1 MIEFS
6 DTTNKD
12 GLIQLVEQYT
22 GMGDAN
28 ISGNSTYLKQVTGLI
43 NNWYHIVI
51 SDILNADGRWEF
63 DDTNHPDMPVIT
75 TALVSGQ
82 QDYTLTVDDNSAQ
95 ILEITRVEVKDS
107 AGNWT
112 RLKPRDIT
120 DIPIAYAEH
129 GDEGGIPTE
138 FDVIGSTI
146 NLFPIPNYS
155 QAASLKVFIKRE
167 GSFFASTDTTK
178 KPGFASPYHI
188 ILAMGA
194 AYDWG
199 VGKGKANV
207 AQLRQEIEQRRAEL
221 VAFYSRRNKFEQ
233 PILRAK
239 YRSSR

>member
-1 MIEFS
+1 MIQFS
-6 DTTNKD
+6 DTSNKT

-28 ISGNSTYLKQVTGLI
+28 ISGNSTYLKQVTGLV
-43 NNWYHIVI
+43 NNWYGIVI
-51 SDILNADGRWEF
+51 SDILNADGRWEY
-63 DDTNHPDMPVIT
+63 DDTNHPDQPTIT

-95 ILEITRVEVKDS
+95 VLEITRVEIKDS

-112 RLKPRDIT
+112 LLKPIDQR

-129 GDEGGIPTE
+129 QETTGVPDQ

-146 NLFPIPNYS
+146 NLFPAPNYS

-167 GSFFASTDTTK
+167 GSYFASTDTTK
-178 KPGFASPYHI
+178 KPGFASPFHI

-199 VGKGKANV
+199 LGKGKANI
-207 AQLRQEIEQRRAEL
+207 ASLRQEIEQRGR
-221 VAFYSRRNKFEQ
+221 
-233 PILRAK
+233 
-239 YRSSR
+239 